1 MKLYPSIDNQLPEG
15 GVCHNVVTSDGVHL
29 RALAVRQP
37 HARATIFILNGRAE
51 YVERYFE
58 TVNDLTQRGFAVIS
72 FDWRGQGGSQRML
85 SNPLRGF
92 VKSFSDYDKD
102 LAAII
107 ALAGR
112 LDFPEPYYALAHS
125 TGAHVLLRAL
135 RDQNWFKRAVIS
147 APLLGVFYGAWPV
160 PVVRTLTLS
169 SKILGLSWI
178 FLPGYS
184 RGPLTREEFPDNV
197 LTSDKGRWNRDMNI
211 IEAHPE
217 LSVGGPTYGW
227 LRAVMNSLSEIHRWP
242 KKQGPSCPTM
252 IVIAGQDQVVRNID
266 TRNFVERVPGFALLT
281 IEDSRHEI
289 LMEKND
295 IRQKFFAAFDAF
307 IGLEN

>member
-1 MKLYPSIDNQLPEG
+1 
-15 GVCHNVVTSDGVHL
+15 
-29 RALAVRQP
+29 
-37 HARATIFILNGRAE
+37 
-51 YVERYFE
+51 
-58 TVNDLTQRGFAVIS
+58 
-72 FDWRGQGGSQRML
+72 
-85 SNPLRGF
+85 
-92 VKSFSDYDKD
+92 
-102 LAAII
+102 
-107 ALAGR
+107 
-112 LDFPEPYYALAHS
+112 
-125 TGAHVLLRAL
+125 
-135 RDQNWFKRAVIS
+135 
-147 APLLGVFYGAWPV
+147 
-160 PVVRTLTLS
+160 
-169 SKILGLSWI
+169 
-178 FLPGYS
+178 
-184 RGPLTREEFPDNV
+184 
-197 LTSDKGRWNRDMNI
+197 MNI